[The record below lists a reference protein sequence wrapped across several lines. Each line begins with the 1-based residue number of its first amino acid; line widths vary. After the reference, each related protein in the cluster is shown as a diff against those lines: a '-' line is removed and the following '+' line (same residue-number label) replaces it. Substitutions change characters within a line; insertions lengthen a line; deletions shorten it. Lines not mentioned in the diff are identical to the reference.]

1 MEFRKILCPIDFS
14 DASRAA
20 LRAAVA
26 LTQKLGS
33 ELTLFHVYHPSGVTL
48 PDGGVALGGP
58 IEMAALASKIDES
71 MKGWQAEA
79 RSLGVEAATDT
90 AIGTTHAEI
99 ERAAEEGDYDLIVM
113 GTHGRT
119 GLAHV
124 LLGSTAEKVIQR
136 APCPVLTVRPTW

>member
-26 LTQKLGS
+26 LAQKLGS
-33 ELTLFHVYHPSGVTL
+33 EITLLHVYQPPGVSL
-48 PDGGVALGGP
+48 PDGSLALGGP
-58 IEMAALASKIDES
+58 AEMGALAQKVDEA
-71 MKGWQAEA
+71 MKEWQAEA
-79 RSLGVEAATDT
+79 RSLGSEVASGT

-99 ERAAEEGDYDLIVM
+99 ERVAEEGDHDLIVM

-119 GLAHV
+119 GLAHA